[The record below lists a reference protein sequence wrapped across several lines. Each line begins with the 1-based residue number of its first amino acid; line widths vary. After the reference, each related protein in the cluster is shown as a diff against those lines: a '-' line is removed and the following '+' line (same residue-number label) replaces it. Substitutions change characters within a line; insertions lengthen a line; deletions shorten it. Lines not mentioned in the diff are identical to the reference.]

1 MGAWEGQ
8 EDLVGVEG
16 RKTTIRIYFMKRI
29 YFQFFLKK
37 KKVFVM
43 PTNVERNM
51 GMPEAFHSF

>member
-29 YFQFFLKK
+29 YFQFFFLKK
-37 KKVFVM
+37 GICNANKCGKEHG
-43 PTNVERNM
+43 N
-51 GMPEAFHSF
+51 A

>member
-29 YFQFFLKK
+29 YFQFFFK

-43 PTNVERNM
+43 PTNVGRNM